1 MSSDMQSGYF
11 SYWGKAKPSVEDRAR
26 YHLLVYHSLDVAAC
40 GQALLSLPQFSL
52 EPLAQEL
59 GWPLSTVERLFV
71 FFLGLHDLGKF
82 ARAFQGLAPN
92 LSPALVAADKGKS
105 YDCRHDALG
114 WMLWNESLADGFP
127 DDRLPEPDDEFWAIW
142 IRSVCGHHGM
152 PPLEDGGGLVRL
164 RTKKFFLA
172 DDIDAA
178 REFTRF
184 MSTWALPDDIPR
196 PGRKHKT
203 SLCRHSWRLAGLAVL
218 ADWLGSNQAFFAYQE
233 EPKSLQK
240 YWHETALPQGK
251 RAVRAAGLQQQVVR
265 SVSDSLQLFDYLQ
278 HPTPL
283 QQYAAN
289 VELEAGPQIFL
300 LEDVTGAGKTEA
312 ALILAYRMMQ
322 AGSAAGLYFA
332 LPSMATANQMY
343 QRVGSV
349 YQRLYEAGAEPS
361 LILAHGARQLM
372 EGFRQSVVQSEEP
385 PGDRNYHSQD
395 ASATA
400 QCNAWLADNRK
411 KALLADVGVGT
422 LDQALLAV
430 LPVRHQSLRL
440 LGLSGKVLVVDEV
453 HAYDSYMVELL
464 KKLLTAHAR
473 QGGSAI
479 LLSAT
484 LPARLR
490 EDLSAAYRFGLG
502 AQDDELVPDS
512 RYPLATQIGRKVAVQ
527 ACAARPQ
534 SIRRLQVA
542 ALHDEDSVLAMIA
555 GRAAEGHCVCWVRN
569 TVDDARRAF
578 MALREHM
585 PADNLML
592 FHSRYAMGDR
602 LDIEERA
609 LTRFG
614 KRSTAVMRRGQVLI
628 ATQVVEQSLDLDF
641 DVMVSDLA
649 PVDLLIQRAGRL
661 QRHVRSATGEPSVD
675 GVEKRLAP
683 VFHLLTPE
691 PVDEPSADW
700 YKALFPKA
708 CYVYPDAGR
717 LWLGARALLQ
727 AGSIVTPGEV
737 GQAGSVRELV
747 EAVYGDVAD
756 LIPPGLQRAR
766 RDEDGRDL
774 AKVSQ
779 ARFNAL
785 YLDKGYCVDS
795 SERWDEDTRVPTR
808 LGDETLTL
816 YLARDE
822 NGGLVPW
829 CGIGAHSWEQSAVR
843 IDARR
848 VESLSLE
855 WQNRFA
861 EALQQLRSSH
871 RLLEEPAVV
880 LPLVDQ
886 DGAGWVG
893 EVVDGQGRQ
902 LELRYDRVLGLM
914 G

>member
-1 MSSDMQSGYF
+1 MQCRYF
-11 SYWGKAKPSVEDRAR
+11 SYWGKAKPSVEDHAR

-52 EPLAQEL
+52 GPLAQEL

-92 LSPALVAADKGKS
+92 LSPALVAADKGMS
-105 YDCRHDALG
+105 YDCRHDTLG
-114 WMLWNESLADGFP
+114 WMLWNEPLADDFP
-127 DDRLPEPDDEFWAIW
+127 DDRLPEPDSEFWAVW

-152 PPLEDGGGLVRL
+152 PPLEDGGGLVRQ

-172 DDIDAA
+172 EDVDAA
-178 REFTRF
+178 REFTKF
-184 MSTWALPDDIPR
+184 MANWMLTDDIPE
-196 PGRKHKT
+196 PGYMHKIV
-203 SLCRHSWRLAGLAVL
+203 LRRHSWRLAGLAVL
-218 ADWLGSNQAFFAYQE
+218 ADWLGSNQAFFAYRDRP
-233 EPKSLQK
+233 EPLQN
-240 YWHETALPQGK
+240 YWHETALPQGQ
-251 RAVRAAGLQQQVVR
+251 RAVQAAGLQQQAVHGM
-265 SVSDSLQLFDYLQ
+265 SDSLQLFDYLQ
-278 HPTPL
+278 YPTPL
-283 QQYAAN
+283 QHYAAS
-289 VELEAGPQIFL
+289 VELETGPQLFL

-343 QRVGSV
+343 QRIGSV
-349 YQRLYEAGAEPS
+349 YHRLYEAGAEPS

-372 EGFRQSVVQSEEP
+372 ESFRQSVVQGQEQP
-385 PGDRNYHSQD
+385 ADRNYHSQD
-395 ASATA
+395 ASATF

-473 QGGSAI
+473 QGSSAI

-490 EDLSAAYRFGLG
+490 EELSAAYRFGLG
-502 AQDDELVPDS
+502 ERDDELAPDS
-512 RYPLATQIGRKVAVQ
+512 RYPLATQVGRRVAVQ

-555 GRAAEGHCVCWVRN
+555 GQAAEGRCVCWVRN

-578 MALREHM
+578 MTLREHM
-585 PADNLML
+585 SADDLML

-602 LDIEERA
+602 LAIEEKA

-614 KRSTAVMRRGQVLI
+614 KRSTAAMRRGQVLI

-649 PVDLLIQRAGRL
+649 PIDLLIQRAGRL
-661 QRHVRSATGEPSVD
+661 QRHARSAAGDPSAD
-675 GVEKRLAP
+675 GVERRLAP
-683 VFHLLTPE
+683 F
-691 PVDEPSADW
+691 
-700 YKALFPKA
+700 FI
-708 CYVYPDAGR
+708 C
-717 LWLGARALLQ
+717 
-727 AGSIVTPGEV
+727 
-737 GQAGSVRELV
+737 
-747 EAVYGDVAD
+747 
-756 LIPPGLQRAR
+756 
-766 RDEDGRDL
+766 
-774 AKVSQ
+774 
-779 ARFNAL
+779 
-785 YLDKGYCVDS
+785 
-795 SERWDEDTRVPTR
+795 
-808 LGDETLTL
+808 
-816 YLARDE
+816 
-822 NGGLVPW
+822 
-829 CGIGAHSWEQSAVR
+829 
-843 IDARR
+843 
-848 VESLSLE
+848 
-855 WQNRFA
+855 
-861 EALQQLRSSH
+861 
-871 RLLEEPAVV
+871 
-880 LPLVDQ
+880 
-886 DGAGWVG
+886 
-893 EVVDGQGRQ
+893 
-902 LELRYDRVLGLM
+902 
-914 G
+914 